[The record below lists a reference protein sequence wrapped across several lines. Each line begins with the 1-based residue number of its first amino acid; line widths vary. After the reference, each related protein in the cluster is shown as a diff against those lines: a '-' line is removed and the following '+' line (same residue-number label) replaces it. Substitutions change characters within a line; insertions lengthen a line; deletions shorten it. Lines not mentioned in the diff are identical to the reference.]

1 MVQKLT
7 DYLLENPLYAYGQQ
21 QAAQGASTAPV
32 YSPWQ
37 GLARALQGG
46 LGGYFA
52 GQAVQDAKGE
62 QSLDRAALAKAMS
75 ASTPEEQD
83 AAIASRPGIAEEAAL
98 PIMLQRSAA
107 RTKYEFEQ
115 KGIEADRKNF
125 FGDGGAAGPAVGAA
139 APPAQSQGGGDPSAF
154 IAERIKR
161 GDDPITAAAWAA
173 NASHESGFQPG
184 AFNPADPNGGSYG
197 LIQWNGPRQQALR
210 QFASSK
216 GGSASDPAVQHD
228 FLQSEIDANPQFKAA
243 LAAAPTA
250 QEKAALISMQFIRPA
265 GGQAEATARGQT
277 ASRYVPQEGAQ
288 PQAVGA
294 GAGLAPSAAPQMGLN
309 VPAPPAG
316 GEMTTLKGG
325 LQVPTAALNAALGI
339 RDADKRHEKFT
350 AIIQD
355 AIKMQREGVP
365 LVDIR
370 RPDGSTIKVPQ
381 AQAAGMTSA
390 REMPLPGNK
399 EADINTLQTGDPASA
414 EYAAAHARIS
424 QPQMSQGGQLLYPDV
439 SAYRPPIGAK
449 PGPGPTFKDTPASNF
464 DMEEKMRKT
473 FTEDPAVKNYLQVK
487 PIMEAMQA
495 VKNYPSKAADDNLIA
510 GVVNLYAPG
519 TGSLPRE
526 AMFKKIG
533 EVENIPDALKTTI
546 RNALSSKTGMDEH
559 SRQILL
565 DMAQSRLAPMQREF
579 EARVAQHTKIAQ
591 DRGIDPAHVTILPS
605 AAPASKEGGGAGP
618 APPPGFKLVTPG
630 G

>member
-1 MVQKLT
+1 MAQKLT

-46 LGGYFA
+46 LGGLFA

-75 ASTPEEQD
+75 ATTPEAQD
-83 AAIASRPGIAEEAAL
+83 AAIASRPGVAEEAAL

-107 RTKYEFEQ
+107 RTKFEFEQ
-115 KGIEADRKNF
+115 KGIDADKTA
-125 FGDGGAAGPAVGAA
+125 FGLGGAAAGPAVGVGDA
-139 APPAQSQGGGDPSAF
+139 APPQTAGGGVNPNNIGNVRPVGASTGFQQPPDFDSGVALALNNARAYPAKFNNGQPMSLVQIGQKWAPTGDGANDPGQWARNVGA
-154 IAERIKR
+154 I
-161 GDDPITAAAWAA
+161 GGLDPNAPLDLNDPKTAAAFARGVHGA
-173 NASHESGFQPG
+173 EHGAQAVKSPEAYLPG
-184 AFNPADPNGGSYG
+184 V
-197 LIQWNGPRQQALR
+197 QQAL
-210 QFASSK
+210 
-216 GGSASDPAVQHD
+216 
-228 FLQSEIDANPQFKAA
+228 
-243 LAAAPTA
+243 
-250 QEKAALISMQFIRPA
+250 
-265 GGQAEATARGQT
+265 
-277 ASRYVPQEGAQ
+277 Q
-288 PQAVGA
+288 PQG
-294 GAGLAPSAAPQMGLN
+294 AAPQTALN
-309 VPAPPAG
+309 VPAPQPQAG
-316 GEMTTLKGG
+316 GAMTTLKGG

-350 AIIQD
+350 GIIQD
-355 AIKMQREGVP
+355 AIKAQREGVP

-399 EADINTLQTGDPASA
+399 EADVNMLQTGDPASP
-414 EYAAAHARIS
+414 EYAAAHARVS

-439 SAYRPPIGAK
+439 SAYRPPVGAK
-449 PGPGPTFKDTPASNF
+449 PQAGPTFKDTPASNF

-473 FTEDPAVKNYLQVK
+473 FAEDPAVKNYLQVK
-487 PIMEAMQA
+487 PVMEAMQA
-495 VKNYPSKAADDNLIA
+495 VKAYPSKAADDNLIA

-559 SRQILL
+559 SRQVLL

-579 EARVAQHTKIAQ
+579 EARVQQHTQVAK
-591 DRGIDPAHVTILPS
+591 DRGIDPAHVLVLPS

-618 APPPGFKLVTPG
+618 APPPGFRLVTPG

>member
-1 MVQKLT
+1 MAQKLT

-46 LGGYFA
+46 LGGLFA

-75 ASTPEEQD
+75 ATTPEAQD
-83 AAIASRPGIAEEAAL
+83 AAIASRPGVAEEAAL

-107 RTKYEFEQ
+107 RTKFEFEQ
-115 KGIEADRKNF
+115 KGIDADKTA
-125 FGDGGAAGPAVGAA
+125 FGLGGAAAGPAVGGAPAAGGGTSVSPAELEPHFQAA
-139 APPAQSQGGGDPSAF
+139 AAATGIPVPLLKAVGGTESNFNPNAVSPAGAGGVMQLMPG
-154 IAERIKR
+154 
-161 GDDPITAAAWAA
+161 TAA
-173 NASHESGFQPG
+173 
-184 AFNPADPNGGSYG
+184 G
-197 LIQWNGPRQQALR
+197 LGVQNV
-210 QFASSK
+210 K
-216 GGSASDPAVQHD
+216 DPASNIMAGAKYLKEQ
-228 FLQSEIDANPQFKAA
+228 IDKYGNLPHA
-243 LAAAPTA
+243 LAAYNWGPGNVDSWI
-250 QEKAALISMQFIRPA
+250 KAGADPSKLPA
-265 GGQAEATARGQT
+265 ETQA
-277 ASRYVPQEGAQ
+277 YVPKVLGANQQ
-288 PQAVGA
+288 PVGA
-294 GAGLAPSAAPQMGLN
+294 GAGLTPGGPPQTALN
-309 VPAPPAG
+309 VPAPQPQAG
-316 GEMTTLKGG
+316 GAMTTLKGG

-350 AIIQD
+350 GIIQD

-370 RPDGSTIKVPQ
+370 QADGSTIKVPQ
-381 AQAAGMTSA
+381 AQAAGMRSE

-399 EADINTLQTGDPASA
+399 EADVNTLQTGDPASP
-414 EYAAAHARIS
+414 EYAAAHARVS

-439 SAYRPPIGAK
+439 SAYRPPVGAK

-473 FTEDPAVKNYLQVK
+473 FAEDPAVKNYLQVK
-487 PIMEAMQA
+487 PVMEAMQA
-495 VKNYPSKAADDNLIA
+495 VKAYPSKAADDNLIA

-579 EARVAQHTKIAQ
+579 EARVQQHTQVAK
-591 DRGIDPAHVTILPS
+591 DRGIDPAHVLVLPS

>member
-1 MVQKLT
+1 MAQKLT

-46 LGGYFA
+46 LGGLFA

-75 ASTPEEQD
+75 ATTPEAQD
-83 AAIASRPGIAEEAAL
+83 AAIASRPGVAEEAAL

-107 RTKYEFEQ
+107 RTKFEFEQ
-115 KGIEADRKNF
+115 KGIDADKTA
-125 FGDGGAAGPAVGAA
+125 FGLGGAAAGPAVGVGDA
-139 APPAQSQGGGDPSAF
+139 APPQTAGGGVNPNNIGNVRPVGASTGFQQPADFDSGVALALNNARAYPAKFNNGQPMSLVQIGQKWAPTGDGANDPGQWARNVGA
-154 IAERIKR
+154 I
-161 GDDPITAAAWAA
+161 GGLDPNAPLDLNDPKTAAAFARGVHGA
-173 NASHESGFQPG
+173 EHGAQAVKPPEAYLPG
-184 AFNPADPNGGSYG
+184 V
-197 LIQWNGPRQQALR
+197 QQAL
-210 QFASSK
+210 
-216 GGSASDPAVQHD
+216 
-228 FLQSEIDANPQFKAA
+228 
-243 LAAAPTA
+243 
-250 QEKAALISMQFIRPA
+250 
-265 GGQAEATARGQT
+265 
-277 ASRYVPQEGAQ
+277 Q
-288 PQAVGA
+288 PQG
-294 GAGLAPSAAPQMGLN
+294 AAPQTALN
-309 VPAPPAG
+309 VPAPQPQAG
-316 GEMTTLKGG
+316 GAMTTLKGG

-350 AIIQD
+350 GIIQD

-365 LVDIR
+365 LIDIR
-370 RPDGSTIKVPQ
+370 QADGSTIKVPQ
-381 AQAAGMTSA
+381 AQAAGMRSA

-399 EADINTLQTGDPASA
+399 EADVNMLQTGDPASP

-439 SAYRPPIGAK
+439 SAYRPPVGAK

-473 FTEDPAVKNYLQVK
+473 FAEDPAVKNYLQVK
-487 PIMEAMQA
+487 PVMEAMQA
-495 VKNYPSKAADDNLIA
+495 VKAYPSKAADDNLIA

-579 EARVAQHTKIAQ
+579 EARVQQHTQVAK
-591 DRGIDPAHVTILPS
+591 DRGIDPAHVLVLPS